1 MSATPLYSGF
11 APLAERY
18 DGFIVDLWGV
28 LHDGVAAFPD
38 AVACLE
44 KLKSRGKR
52 IVILSNAPRRAQ
64 EVMQRNQELGIAPE
78 LADAVY
84 SSGED
89 AWRHL
94 KDRADPWTQRLGRRC
109 YHLGPE
115 RDHGMRDGLDYN
127 FVQDLGDADF
137 VLLTGTHSY
146 DAVVGDYDDVL
157 QAAKARDLAMICA
170 NPDLEVIRGGKREI
184 CAGALAAAYE
194 DLGGQ
199 VRYHGK
205 PHQDIYA
212 ACLPL
217 LQVSERQRVAAIGDS
232 LRTDVA
238 GANGAGIG
246 SVFVCDGIHGE
257 TLGLGPGQT
266 PDPAR
271 LEALYGAAGQ
281 FPSAAVPTLRW

>member
-94 KDRADPWTQRLGRRC
+94 KDRADPWTQSLGRRC
-109 YHLGPE
+109 YHLGPD
-115 RDHGMRDGLDYN
+115 RDHGMRDGLDYD

-137 VLLTGTHSY
+137 VLLTGTHST
-146 DAVVGDYDDVL
+146 DAVVGDYDEVL
-157 QAAKARDLAMICA
+157 QAAKARDLAMVCA

>member
-28 LHDGVAAFPD
+28 LHDGVTAFPD

-44 KLKSRGKR
+44 QLKSRGKR

-64 EVMQRNQELGIAPE
+64 EVIQRNQELGIAPE

-94 KDRADPWTQRLGRRC
+94 KDRADPWTQGLGRRC

-115 RDHGMRDGLDYN
+115 RDHGMRDGLDYD

-137 VLLTGTHSY
+137 VLLTGTHSH
-146 DAVVGDYDDVL
+146 DAVVGDYHEVL

-184 CAGALAAAYE
+184 CAGTLAEAYE

-205 PHQDIYA
+205 PHPGIYA

-257 TLGLGPGQT
+257 TLGLGPGQA

-271 LEALYGAAGQ
+271 LEALYGAAGH